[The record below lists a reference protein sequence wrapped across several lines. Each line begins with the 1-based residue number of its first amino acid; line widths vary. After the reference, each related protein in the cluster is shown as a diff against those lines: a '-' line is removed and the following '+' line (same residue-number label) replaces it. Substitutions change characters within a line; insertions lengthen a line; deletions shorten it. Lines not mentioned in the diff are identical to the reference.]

1 MEEVQIQQGPLGVG
15 VALLAATLGLT
26 SFVAAT
32 VADPGSPSSSCTD
45 RERTPVLFMHRQRE
59 DTCPF
64 HAPTEDTCPFDVL
77 TERGPPI
84 LFMH

>member
-45 RERTPVLFMHRQRE
+45 RE

-64 HAPTEDTCPFDVL
+64 HAPTE
-77 TERGPPI
+77 RGHLSFPCTDRGH
-84 LFMH
+84 LSF